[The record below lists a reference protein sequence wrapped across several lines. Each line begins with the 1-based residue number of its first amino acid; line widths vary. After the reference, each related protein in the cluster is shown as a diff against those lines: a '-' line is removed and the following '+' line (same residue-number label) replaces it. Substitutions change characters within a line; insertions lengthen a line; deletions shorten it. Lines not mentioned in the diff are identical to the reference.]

1 MALKLSRDL
10 KQNVQKDI
18 QENTS
23 NSKTGFNIQCV
34 PGKEYDLDEILAI
47 RKRDNPDAPLF
58 LKLISVDSATSKEI
72 LARIIRD
79 VDLLAHENLM
89 LPEVKEAIA
98 NTVTSTYE
106 TFGYVVGEELNPDR
120 YEMVYEV
127 INKKI
132 TRYLN
137 AISEKF
143 QLDYK
148 IMPGTNLPDI
158 IVKYNINEIFMGSD
172 DFAAIVTDYY
182 NRYASTMN
190 AAFVEE
196 TEGALSMEGG
206 EERVKKVSPTYSD
219 YKECL
224 LNNTPRRLTIVKDE
238 AKDPE
243 CDCWEDLTEDN
254 RNDGDML
261 EIGDYITQGE
271 LNSALNLTKDQILD
285 HLCKL
290 EEHLESQIKEIA
302 GSNSDPNLDTISEIA
317 DKIKD
322 INSGILE
329 FNTKLDNINE
339 KIERKPIRY
348 EYDEDGG
355 DFKYD

>member
-58 LKLISVDSATSKEI
+58 LRLISVDSATSKDI

-98 NTVTSTYE
+98 NTITSTYE

-158 IVKYNINEIFMGSD
+158 VVKYNINEIFMGSD

-206 EERVKKVSPTYSD
+206 EERVKKVSPTVSD
-219 YKECL
+219 YKKYL
-224 LNNTPRRLTIVKDE
+224 LDKPRDINVEIENNIPPVSVKPSRPPRPRPEIPEQKPD
-238 AKDPE
+238 KPE
-243 CDCWEDLTEDN
+243 CGNTELSEIRDQLNDLTSLVKEFASKDAVLED
-254 RNDGDML
+254 RIDSIQGG
-261 EIGDYITQGE
+261 EITNPE
-271 LNSALNLTKDQILD
+271 LDTLKEVSNKIS
-285 HLCKL
+285 KL
-290 EEHLESQIKEIA
+290 EKE
-302 GSNSDPNLDTISEIA
+302 N
-317 DKIKD
+317 
-322 INSGILE
+322 
-329 FNTKLDNINE
+329 
-339 KIERKPIRY
+339 ERKPIY
-348 EYDEDGG
+348 LEINDGIYWED
-355 DFKYD
+355 